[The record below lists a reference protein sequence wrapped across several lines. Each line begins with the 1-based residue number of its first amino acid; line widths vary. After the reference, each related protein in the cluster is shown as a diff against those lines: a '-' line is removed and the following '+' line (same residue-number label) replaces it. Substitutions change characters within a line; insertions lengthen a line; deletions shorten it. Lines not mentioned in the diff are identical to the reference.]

1 MGGASDC
8 SRVDGAEWVD
18 PLMVKRRLKA
28 ERVFKQPVCP
38 PVGFSGGSVAKNL
51 PANAGDVGSTPV
63 SGRSPGE
70 GNSNHSRA
78 LA

>member
-8 SRVDGAEWVD
+8 SLVDGAEWVD
-18 PLMVKRRLKA
+18 PLVVERQLKA
-28 ERVFKQPVCP
+28 ERVFKQPVFP
-38 PVGFSGGSVAKNL
+38 RVGFSRGSVAKNL
-51 PANAGDVGSTPV
+51 PANAGDVGSIPV

-70 GNSNHSRA
+70 GKSNHSRA